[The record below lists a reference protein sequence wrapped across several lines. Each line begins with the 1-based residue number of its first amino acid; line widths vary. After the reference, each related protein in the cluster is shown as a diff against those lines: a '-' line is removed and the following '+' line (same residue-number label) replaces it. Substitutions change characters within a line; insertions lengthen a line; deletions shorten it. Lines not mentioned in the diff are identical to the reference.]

1 MSFRKRFAK
10 QIEMRILKSSF
21 LPALLTLL
29 FLASSSGVQAATLDA
44 AVSDVVDKLCLYLKS
59 KGETQ
64 ISVGQFSGP
73 PQLPTTSGPGI
84 VKVFHKHFERNKI
97 KVVKQCNIGLK
108 GEYSLAKVG
117 SDGVGVK
124 IMGSLVDAFGDV
136 LTDFSFNTTGGGGG
150 TGKPGTIDK
159 IVDEHEDVVSLLG
172 VTAEL
177 HPEDTEAD
185 RGRDLKDAVLKPR
198 LHISGTRCAAS
209 QDSPYQI
216 EVLSN
221 GRPFSIQDEE
231 GLGILNISEGQAYV
245 LRLYNDSPYDAAAK
259 VSIDGLSIFTF
270 SDLQEPDG
278 TPKYRFYII
287 PSGRFIELKGWHKDN
302 TTVNSFLITKYA
314 KSAAATIN
322 HDQDLGTITVAFFAA
337 WPKGGEKP
345 ADEDLTSKGSGNA
358 TGFGPPIKEVVQEAP
373 RDVGRLRASVSLR
386 YSK

>member
-1 MSFRKRFAK
+1 M
-10 QIEMRILKSSF
+10 QILKPCL
-21 LPALLTLL
+21 LPAVLTWLV
-29 FLASSSGVQAATLDA
+29 LATSPCLQAATLDA
-44 AVSDVVDKLCLYLKS
+44 AVSDVVDKLCRYLKS

-84 VKVFHKHFERNKI
+84 VKVFHKHFERNQI

-136 LTDFSFNTTGGGGG
+136 LTDFSFNTTGD
-150 TGKPGTIDK
+150 GKPGTIDK

-209 QDSPYQI
+209 KDSPYQL
-216 EVLSN
+216 EVLSA

-231 GLGILNISEGQAYV
+231 GLGILDIAEGQSYV
-245 LRLYNDSPYDAAAK
+245 LRLYNNSPHDAAVK

-278 TPKYRFYII
+278 TPRYRFYII
-287 PSGRFIELKGWHKDN
+287 PSGRFIDLKGWHKDN
-302 TTVNSFLITKYA
+302 TTVSSFLITKYA
-314 KSAAATIN
+314 KSAAASIN

-337 WPKGGEKP
+337 WPKGGQKP

-358 TGFGPPIKEVVQEAP
+358 TGFGPPIQDVVQEAP